1 MYEDISKGNGK
12 MTINSRRNEKRVEK
26 REGSMSLSKFA
37 IIFAAVIMLSV
48 CVAVPLAEMHNE
60 DNAAA
65 GDHRAPANGE
75 IPIDSELKLRA
86 VGTGTII
93 DGYTYSLSAEYILT
107 KDILLT
113 ATNVFKPIGYAANN
127 TTVNPFTGSFDGNGY
142 VIDGMNVG
150 AYNGTNYYQYAG
162 LFAQLGTNAKISNVG
177 LINSSV
183 TSIGT
188 TFPYAGGIVGRILD
202 TTTGAKIT
210 NCYNT
215 GSVSASTESSLL
227 VVRVGGIAGGVVG
240 TIITNC
246 YNTGSVSA
254 SSLTAVVHAGGIAGT
269 NTGTITNCYNTGSV
283 AALSIASNAGG
294 IIGFDISGTPT
305 NCYNTGSIFA
315 LVNFGGIIGNNG
327 NTVDDETCL
336 YLEDCA
342 PGGNAIGT
350 LMTAAQLRMESTYP
364 TTSITNPW
372 NFTDVWTF
380 SNAGARNNGLPYFID
395 INDPRIFITGGTG
408 DVVISSGE
416 KKNQY
421 FSVSA
426 ISDIELT
433 FKWQI
438 SADLGVTWED
448 DFRAGGKSTGNLS
461 VSPLNYSQGAMFRCI
476 ISNSRTEVISET
488 MTLSVDA
495 STPTVHFVENEIQLQ
510 WVGDGNDHGDGV
522 WSMGDTYIQTADI
535 LFNAPASGM
544 SNFTPLPMFGGTYD
558 GNGFTI
564 SGMVIATYDGTNYY
578 SAAGLF
584 SLLVAEAKVL
594 NVGMVNCSIEAES
607 SSGDAYAGGI
617 VAYIPHGTDSIE
629 IINCYNT
636 GPVSATVSSSNA
648 YAGGIAGCDN
658 GTNSIINCYNSGPVS
673 ATSAGNNSLAG
684 GIAGCIYE
692 GRIVNC
698 YNTGSVSAATSSTA
712 DAYAGGIVGYDLA
725 MITNCYNTGSVSAG
739 SDDVAYAGGIAGC
752 VDDGSITK
760 SYNTGSILTTGSGTD
775 NFGGMVGLLI
785 NGTVDDASCFYL
797 DTCVTSPTNTNGT
810 SKSNE
815 ELCMGS
821 TYPSTGTY
829 PWDFENTWFFSTI
842 DGYFTPHLKAFVPQM
857 CIHPPAAA
865 TTSDKVHVMP
875 YPSVFAQAYGW
886 QKYSAVNGWEDF
898 TNPGPDPFILSLAS
912 SVVGDRYR
920 FFIEYGNLES
930 TDPVRRTISLEVTV
944 EAMIFY
950 DVDASVS
957 YRTEASGS
965 ATEGYGHI
973 IRGGNYSVEK
983 GSDIEFDFEAE
994 DGYVLTDV
1002 LVKRQSVFES
1012 VFEDVL
1018 NNKYRITSVS
1028 ENITL
1033 VAEFSKLIDLT
1044 VAVNGLDGS
1053 DNIIMKYIVN
1063 GVEHN
1068 SITPG
1073 TIKVPLDV
1081 EVTISFLYGGSKLFQ
1096 RWGGY
1101 ASGLEKTI
1109 TFDTPVVAG
1118 NIAVTAYFL
1127 PPGTPTLTINY
1138 DNGGTIPDGTVKYTL
1153 HKGGTYDSTGNI
1165 PFLSGTFT
1173 FPMES
1178 TDTIDLTANGGTNDI
1193 FQVWSDVP
1201 NTDPF
1206 DPSILGFA
1214 ISTASV
1220 ITAYFVDSSSSI
1232 MTINYNGSLK
1242 DGTVGYVLYKNGT
1255 SVASSNIPFVSG
1267 TFTFPMEST
1276 DTIDLV
1282 AISGTNDLF
1291 QRWADDLVGIASNLS
1306 TINRSITAS
1315 TASGSVSVTAY
1326 FIDAPVS
1333 HLLILNYSGVSNDG
1347 AVLYVL
1353 SKNGTAVTSGQIIF
1367 ANNVFYIPMEVTDT
1381 IDLAAVNGSDDIFQR
1396 WTDTSG
1402 EYNTTLSSIAVSDM
1416 TGLLDI
1422 TVHFVSDNGRSEVKL
1437 TYAGA
1442 DGGEIWYGF
1451 GTSYEG
1457 LIQFTNGTAYIVLGA
1472 GEDVILS
1479 AENGTVRFSKWTDN
1493 IGSTYSLSAK
1503 EITVSGTADISANFV
1518 NFFVET
1524 LRITANA
1531 DNNSTISPEGTNVV
1545 SPGNSMTFTFSAKPG
1560 YRISKVIVDGSE
1572 VQASG
1577 TYTFADVRS
1586 SHTILVLSE
1595 KDVGRSFT
1603 VVVEYNKGMGYI
1615 EISINGTQFTRY
1627 DESITVTEGSSIVLK
1642 AIPTGDNSFGG
1653 WTGTITSSDQEL
1665 RISNVSEN
1673 ISEQANFNDDGEF
1686 PILWIAIIIAVIV
1699 ASVVIAFVV
1708 IRSARSKD

>member
-1 MYEDISKGNGK
+1 
-12 MTINSRRNEKRVEK
+12 MTINSGRNEKGAGK
-26 REGSMSLSKFA
+26 REGSMPLSKLA

-65 GDHRAPANGE
+65 GDHRAPAGSE
-75 IPIDSELKLRA
+75 IPIDSEFKLRA
-86 VGTGTII
+86 VGTGAII

-107 KDILLT
+107 DDILLT
-113 ATNVFKPIGYAANN
+113 ATDVFKPIGYAANN

-188 TFPYAGGIVGRILD
+188 AFPYAGGIVGRILD

-215 GSVSASTESSLL
+215 GSVSASTESLLL

-254 SSLTAVVHAGGIAGT
+254 SSSTAIVHAGGIAGT

-283 AALSIASNAGG
+283 AALSITSNAGG

-315 LVNFGGIIGNNG
+315 LGNFGGIIGDG
-327 NTVDDETCL
+327 IGTIDDETCL

-342 PGGNAIGT
+342 PGGNLMGT

-364 TTSITNPW
+364 TTGITNPW

-438 SADLGVTWED
+438 SIDSGVTWED

-488 MTLSVDA
+488 MTLSVDP

-510 WVGDGNDHGDGV
+510 WVGDGNDHGDGI

-544 SNFTPLPMFGGTYD
+544 SNFIPLPMFGGTYD

-578 SAAGLF
+578 SEAGLF
-584 SLLVAEAKVL
+584 SQLGVEATVL
-594 NVGMVNCSIEAES
+594 NVGMINCSIKAES
-607 SSGDAYAGGI
+607 SSGDTYAGGI
-617 VAYIPHGTDSIE
+617 VACIPYATDGIRITNCYNTGPVSAGSDGVAYAGGIAGYVGGMN
-629 IINCYNT
+629 IITNCYNT
-636 GPVSATVSSSNA
+636 GPVSATSAGYAVLAGGITGYIYEGGIISCYNTGPVSAAASSSTDA
-648 YAGGIAGCDN
+648 YAGGIAGHN
-658 GTNSIINCYNSGPVS
+658 EAMITSCYNTGPVS
-673 ATSAGNNSLAG
+673 A
-684 GIAGCIYE
+684 
-692 GRIVNC
+692 V
-698 YNTGSVSAATSSTA
+698 
-712 DAYAGGIVGYDLA
+712 
-725 MITNCYNTGSVSAG
+725 
-739 SDDVAYAGGIAGC
+739 SDDVAYAGGIAGY
-752 VDDGSITK
+752 VDERGIAR
-760 SYNTGSILTTGSGTD
+760 SYNTGPVSTTGSGTN
-775 NFGGMVGLLI
+775 NFGGVVGFI
-785 NGTVDDASCFYL
+785 YSGTIDDASCFYL

-810 SKSNE
+810 SKSDG
-815 ELCMGS
+815 ELRMGS
-821 TYPSTGTY
+821 TYPDTGTY
-829 PWDFENTWFFSTI
+829 PWDFENTWFFSPI
-842 DGYFTPHLKAFVPQM
+842 DGYFMPHLKAFVPQM

-865 TTSDKVHVMP
+865 TTSNKVHVMP

-898 TNPGPDPFILSLAS
+898 TNPGPDPFVLSLAS

-920 FFIEYGNLES
+920 FFIEYGNLGS

-994 DGYVLTDV
+994 GGYVLTDV
-1002 LVKRQSVFES
+1002 FVKRQSVFES
-1012 VFEDVL
+1012 VFGDVL

-1028 ENITL
+1028 ENITI

-1053 DNIIMKYIVN
+1053 DNIIMKYVVN
-1063 GVEHN
+1063 GTEHN

-1081 EVTISFLYGGSKLFQ
+1081 EVTIFFQYGGSKLFQ

-1101 ASGLEKTI
+1101 ASGLESII

-1127 PPGTPTLTINY
+1127 PPGTPTLTLNY
-1138 DNGGTIPDGTVKYTL
+1138 DNGGTPPDGTVGYVLYKS
-1153 HKGGTYDSTGNI
+1153 GTDVASGNI
-1165 PFLSGTFT
+1165 PFTSGMFT

-1178 TDTIDLTANGGTNDI
+1178 TDTINLTANGGTNDI

-1201 NTDPF
+1201 NADPF
-1206 DPSILGFA
+1206 DPIILGFA
-1214 ISTASV
+1214 ISSTSA
-1220 ITAYFVDSSSSI
+1220 ITAYFVDSLSET
-1232 MTINYNGSLK
+1232 MTINYEGPNG
-1242 DGTVGYVLYKNGT
+1242 DGTVGYILNKNGT
-1255 SVASSNIPFVSG
+1255 DVASGNIPFASG
-1267 TFTFPMEST
+1267 TFSFLMAST
-1276 DTIDLV
+1276 DTITLTAVD
-1282 AISGTNDLF
+1282 GTDDLF
-1291 QRWADDLVGIASNLS
+1291 QRWADDIIGVTSNLS
-1306 TINRSITAS
+1306 TIDRPINAS
-1315 TASGSVSVTAY
+1315 VASGSVSVTVY
-1326 FIDAPVS
+1326 FVDAS
-1333 HLLILNYSGVSNDG
+1333 LSELLTLNYSGVSNDG

-1353 SKNGTAVTSGQIIF
+1353 SKNGTAVASGQITF
-1367 ANNVFYIPMEVTDT
+1367 TGNVFRIPMELTDT
-1381 IDLAAVNGSDDIFQR
+1381 IDLTTVNGSDDIFQR
-1396 WTDTSG
+1396 WTDPSG

-1416 TGLLDI
+1416 TGPLDI
-1422 TVHFVSDNGRSEVKL
+1422 TACFVSDIGRSDVKI
-1437 TYAGA
+1437 TYMGIA
-1442 DGGEIWYGF
+1442 GGEVWYGF
-1451 GTSYEG
+1451 GTSHEG
-1457 LIQFTNGTAYIVLGA
+1457 MIQFTNGVAYIVLGA

-1479 AENGTVRFSKWTDN
+1479 AENGTVRFFRWTDN

-1503 EITVSGTADISANFV
+1503 EITVSGTADIAANFA
-1518 NFFVET
+1518 NFSVET
-1524 LRITANA
+1524 LRITAYA
-1531 DNNSTISPEGTNVV
+1531 DSNSMISPDGTNIV
-1545 SPGNSMTFTFSAKPG
+1545 SRGDTTAFTFSAKPG

-1577 TYTFADVRS
+1577 TYTFTDVRS
-1586 SHTILVLSE
+1586 SHTISVFSE
-1595 KDVGRSFT
+1595 KEEGRSFT
-1603 VVVEYNKGMGYI
+1603 VAVDYDRGLGYI
-1615 EISINGTQFTRY
+1615 EISINGSQFTRY
-1627 DESITVTEGSSIVLK
+1627 DGTMTVTEGSSVVLR
-1642 AIPTGDNSFGG
+1642 AVPGEDSSFRG
-1653 WTGTITSSDQEL
+1653 WTGTIRSLDQEL

-1673 ISEQANFNDDGEF
+1673 ISERADFSDNGGSLL
-1686 PILWIAIIIAVIV
+1686 LWIAIIIIAIIAVII
-1699 ASVVIAFVV
+1699 IAFFLM
-1708 IRSARSKD
+1708 RSARSKD